1 MAKVLVVEDNETL
14 REGIVQVLTR
24 MGHSALAA
32 EGGRQGLA
40 RFEEARPDLVITDLK
55 MDEVDGM
62 QVLAR
67 VREVRPGAMVIMI
80 TAFGSIETAVEA
92 MQAGAF
98 DFLPKPFPPELLRAK
113 VSRALEVGAERA
125 RAERLVEEN
134 AILRE
139 DVTGSFD
146 EAIVGDSQAMATILE
161 RVRRV
166 AGSESTVY
174 IHGESGTGKELV
186 ARAIHKAS
194 PRADGPF
201 VKVNCS
207 ALAEGLL
214 ESELFGHEK
223 GAFTGAHKR
232 RLGRFELAEGGT
244 IFLDEIGDIQ
254 PATQLKLLR
263 VLQEREFERVGGE
276 ETLKADVRVVTAT
289 HRDLREEVAKG
300 SFREDLFYRL
310 HIIPVELPPLRERR
324 EDVPALARHFVEKL
338 AERTRSQARR
348 IGEDAMALL
357 TRYEWPGNVREL
369 ENVIEHALVFARG
382 ESIGVEDLPPALG
395 GGTQMVEG
403 VDLSAVEASSLP
415 EVLEALERSLI
426 VAALEKA
433 QGVKAETARLLGIK
447 SSALYYKLEK
457 YGVEAPDEETS
468 D

>member
-194 PRADGPF
+194 PRSDGPF